1 MVQVMELRTNNTALI
16 VIDMTN
22 GWCSPDGHMTK
33 LGFDTNMCR
42 ETVGKC
48 SSLIKSARQ
57 SKVPVIFTR
66 HIYREDYSDSGFIVD
81 EIMPQLKLV
90 KPASANAWSNQI
102 VSQLEPQPEDIIVKK
117 NRYSAFLSRIF
128 ANHLRSLSISDLVLC
143 GVTTSM
149 CVESTARDA
158 AQRDYRT
165 FVVKDATADIEVIR
179 HERALINLE
188 FGFAHLIS
196 VADATAKWGNY

>member
-1 MVQVMELRTNNTALI
+1 MRQVMELRTNSTALI

-33 LGFDTNMCR
+33 LGFDTAMCR
-42 ETVGKC
+42 EAVDKC
-48 SSLIKSARQ
+48 SSLIKCARE

-81 EIMPQLKLV
+81 EIMPELKSV
-90 KPASANAWSNQI
+90 KPASADAWSNQI
-102 VSQLEPQPEDIIVKK
+102 VDRLDPQPKDIIVRK
-117 NRYSAFLSRIF
+117 NRYSAFFSKTF
-128 ANHLRSLSISDLVLC
+128 TDHLRRLSITDLVLC

-165 FVVKDATADIEVIR
+165 FVVTDATADIEIIR

-188 FGFAHLIS
+188 FGFAHMIS
-196 VADATAKWGNY
+196 LPTASAKWAS

>member
-1 MVQVMELRTNNTALI
+1 MELRTNNTALI

-42 ETVGKC
+42 ETVDKC

-117 NRYSAFLSRIF
+117 NRYSAFFSKDF
-128 ANHLRSLSISDLVLC
+128 TNHLKRLSITDLVLC

-196 VADATAKWGNY
+196 VADATAKWGND

>member
-1 MVQVMELRTNNTALI
+1 MDLRTNNTALI

-33 LGFDTNMCR
+33 LGFDTAMCR
-42 ETVGKC
+42 KAVDKC
-48 SSLIKSARQ
+48 SLLIKFARE

-66 HIYREDYSDSGFIVD
+66 HIYHEDYSDSGFIVD
-81 EIMPQLKLV
+81 EIMPELKSV
-90 KPASANAWSNQI
+90 KPASADAWSNQI
-102 VSQLEPQPEDIIVKK
+102 VDRLDPQPEDIIVRK
-117 NRYSAFLSRIF
+117 NRYSAFFSTTF
-128 ANHLRSLSISDLVLC
+128 TDHLRRLSITDLVLC

-165 FVVKDATADIEVIR
+165 FVVTDATADIEPIR

-188 FGFAHLIS
+188 FGFAHMIS
-196 VADATAKWGNY
+196 LANASTKWAIK

>member
-1 MVQVMELRTNNTALI
+1 MRLAMELRTNNTALI

-22 GWCSPDGHMTK
+22 GWCSPDGHMTN
-33 LGFDTNMCR
+33 LGFDTTMCR
-42 ETVGKC
+42 EAVDKC
-48 SSLIKSARQ
+48 NSLIKYAHESN
-57 SKVPVIFTR
+57 VPVIFTR

-81 EIMPQLKLV
+81 EIMPELKSV
-90 KPASANAWSNQI
+90 KPASADAWSNQI
-102 VSQLEPQPEDIIVKK
+102 VDRLDPQPKDIIVRK
-117 NRYSAFLSRIF
+117 NRYSAFFSKTF
-128 ANHLRSLSISDLVLC
+128 TDHLRRLSITDLVLC

-165 FVVKDATADIEVIR
+165 FVVTDATADIEVIR

-188 FGFAHLIS
+188 FGFAHMIS
-196 VADATAKWGNY
+196 LANASAKWAS

>member
-1 MVQVMELRTNNTALI
+1 MDLRTNNTALI

-33 LGFDTNMCR
+33 LGIDTAMCR
-42 ETVGKC
+42 KAVDKC
-48 SSLIKSARQ
+48 SSLIKYAHD

-81 EIMPQLKLV
+81 EIMPELKSV
-90 KPASANAWSNQI
+90 KPASADAWSNQI
-102 VSQLEPQPEDIIVKK
+102 VDRLDPPPEDIVVMK
-117 NRYSAFLSRIF
+117 NRYSAFFSTTF
-128 ANHLRSLSISDLVLC
+128 TDHLRRLSITDLVLC

-165 FVVKDATADIEVIR
+165 FVVTDATADIEPIR

-196 VADATAKWGNY
+196 LANASTKWAIK

>member
-1 MVQVMELRTNNTALI
+1 MNLRTNNTALI

-33 LGFDTNMCR
+33 LGFDTAMCR
-42 ETVGKC
+42 KAVDKC
-48 SSLIKSARQ
+48 SSLIKYAHE

-66 HIYREDYSDSGFIVD
+66 HIYHEDYSDSGFIVD
-81 EIMPQLKLV
+81 EIMPELKSV
-90 KPASANAWSNQI
+90 KPASADAWSNQI
-102 VSQLEPQPEDIIVKK
+102 VDRLNPQPEDIIVIK
-117 NRYSAFLSRIF
+117 NRYSAFFSTTF
-128 ANHLRSLSISDLVLC
+128 TDHLRRLSITDLVLC

-165 FVVKDATADIEVIR
+165 FVVTDATADIEPIR

-196 VADATAKWGNY
+196 LANASTKWTI

>member
-1 MVQVMELRTNNTALI
+1 MDLGTNNTALI

-22 GWCSPDGHMTK
+22 GWCSPDGHITK
-33 LGFDTNMCR
+33 LGFDTTMCR
-42 ETVGKC
+42 ETVDKC
-48 SSLIKSARQ
+48 SSLIKFAH
-57 SKVPVIFTR
+57 KCIVPVIFTR

-81 EIMPQLKLV
+81 EIMPELKSV
-90 KPASANAWSNQI
+90 KPASADAWSNQI
-102 VSQLEPQPEDIIVKK
+102 VDQLDPQPEDIIVIK
-117 NRYSAFLSRIF
+117 NRYSAFFSTTF
-128 ANHLRSLSISDLVLC
+128 TDHLRRLSITDLVLC

-165 FVVKDATADIEVIR
+165 FVVTDATADIEPIR
-179 HERALINLE
+179 HKRALINLE

-196 VADATAKWGNY
+196 LANASTKWAI

>member
-117 NRYSAFLSRIF
+117 NRYSAFLSTIF
-128 ANHLRSLSISDLVLC
+128 ATIL
-143 GVTTSM
+143 GVYPSPTWFCAVSQRV
-149 CVESTARDA
+149 CVSKVRQETPPNAITEHS
-158 AQRDYRT
+158 
-165 FVVKDATADIEVIR
+165 
-179 HERALINLE
+179 
-188 FGFAHLIS
+188 
-196 VADATAKWGNY
+196 W

>member
-1 MVQVMELRTNNTALI
+1 MELRTNNTALI

-22 GWCSPDGHMTK
+22 GWCSPDGHMAK
-33 LGFDTNMCR
+33 LEFDTAMCR
-42 ETVGKC
+42 KAVDKC
-48 SSLIKSARQ
+48 SLLIKFARE

-81 EIMPQLKLV
+81 EIMPELKSV
-90 KPASANAWSNQI
+90 KPASADAWSNQI
-102 VSQLEPQPEDIIVKK
+102 VDRLNPQPEDIVVIK
-117 NRYSAFLSRIF
+117 NRYSAFFSTTF
-128 ANHLRSLSISDLVLC
+128 TDHLRRLSITDLVLC

-165 FVVKDATADIEVIR
+165 FVVTDATADIEPIR

-196 VADATAKWGNY
+196 LANASTKWAI

>member
-1 MVQVMELRTNNTALI
+1 MDLRTNNTALI

-33 LGFDTNMCR
+33 LGFDTVMCR
-42 ETVGKC
+42 KAVDTC
-48 SSLIKSARQ
+48 SSLIKYAHE

-66 HIYREDYSDSGFIVD
+66 HIYCEDYSDSGFIVD
-81 EIMPQLKLV
+81 EIMPELKSV
-90 KPASANAWSNQI
+90 KPASADAWSNQI
-102 VSQLEPQPEDIIVKK
+102 VDRLEPQPEDIIIRK
-117 NRYSAFLSRIF
+117 NRYSAFVSTTLT
-128 ANHLRSLSISDLVLC
+128 AHLRRLSITDLVLC

-149 CVESTARDA
+149 CVESTARAA

-165 FVVKDATADIEVIR
+165 FVVTDATADIDPIR

-188 FGFAHLIS
+188 FGFAHMIS
-196 VADATAKWGNY
+196 LADAIVNWDN

>member
-1 MVQVMELRTNNTALI
+1 MTPVMELRTNNTALI

-33 LGFDTNMCR
+33 LGFDTTMCR
-42 ETVGKC
+42 ETVDRC

-117 NRYSAFLSRIF
+117 NRYS
-128 ANHLRSLSISDLVLC
+128 
-143 GVTTSM
+143 
-149 CVESTARDA
+149 
-158 AQRDYRT
+158 
-165 FVVKDATADIEVIR
+165 
-179 HERALINLE
+179 
-188 FGFAHLIS
+188 
-196 VADATAKWGNY
+196 

>member
-1 MVQVMELRTNNTALI
+1 
-16 VIDMTN
+16 
-22 GWCSPDGHMTK
+22 MTK
-33 LGFDTNMCR
+33 LGFDTAMCR
-42 ETVGKC
+42 KAVDKC
-48 SSLIKSARQ
+48 SSLIKYAHE

-81 EIMPQLKLV
+81 EIMPELKSV
-90 KPASANAWSNQI
+90 KPASADAWSNQI
-102 VSQLEPQPEDIIVKK
+102 VDRLDPQPEDIIVIK
-117 NRYSAFLSRIF
+117 NRYSAFFSTTF
-128 ANHLRSLSISDLVLC
+128 TDHLRRLSITDLVLC

-165 FVVKDATADIEVIR
+165 FVVTDATADIEPIR

-196 VADATAKWGNY
+196 LANASTKWAI

>member
-1 MVQVMELRTNNTALI
+1 MDLRTNNTALI

-33 LGFDTNMCR
+33 LGFDTAMCR
-42 ETVGKC
+42 KAVDKC
-48 SSLIKSARQ
+48 SSLIKFARE

-81 EIMPQLKLV
+81 EIMPELKSV
-90 KPASANAWSNQI
+90 KPASADAWSNHI
-102 VSQLEPQPEDIIVKK
+102 VDRLDPQPEDIVVIK
-117 NRYSAFLSRIF
+117 NRYSAFFSTTF
-128 ANHLRSLSISDLVLC
+128 TDHLRRLSITDLVLC

-165 FVVKDATADIEVIR
+165 FVVTDATADSEAIL

-188 FGFAHLIS
+188 FGFAHMIS
-196 VADATAKWGNY
+196 LANASTKWAIK

>member
-1 MVQVMELRTNNTALI
+1 MELRTNNTALI
-16 VIDMTN
+16 VIDMTK

-42 ETVGKC
+42 ESVGKC

-117 NRYSAFLSRIF
+117 NRNSAYFSTIF
-128 ANHLRSLSISDLVLC
+128 PNHLRSLSISDLVLC

-149 CVESTARDA
+149 CGESTARDA

-196 VADATAKWGNY
+196 VADATAKWGNC

>member
-1 MVQVMELRTNNTALI
+1 MDLRTNNTALI

-33 LGFDTNMCR
+33 LGFDTAMCR
-42 ETVGKC
+42 KAVDKC
-48 SSLIKSARQ
+48 SSLIKYAHE
-57 SKVPVIFTR
+57 SKVPVIFTQ
-66 HIYREDYSDSGFIVD
+66 HIYCEDYSDSGFIVD
-81 EIMPQLKLV
+81 EIMPELKSV
-90 KPASANAWSNQI
+90 KPASADAWSNQI
-102 VSQLEPQPEDIIVKK
+102 VDRLDPQPEDIIVIK
-117 NRYSAFLSRIF
+117 NRYSAFFSTTF
-128 ANHLRSLSISDLVLC
+128 TDHLRRLSITDLVLC

-165 FVVKDATADIEVIR
+165 FVVTDATADIEPIR
-179 HERALINLE
+179 HERSLINLE

-196 VADATAKWGNY
+196 LANASTKWAS